1 MKNKTEPAQR
11 RPVAV
16 SEAGP
21 GIWRSRV
28 TWVGLALLLVGWA
41 GSAAGQTAVPDS
53 RVDPPRVGGVALGD
67 SAAAVLTAL
76 GDPQHRQQSL
86 GLRFWDYPR
95 LGISLTWD
103 KDDDRLRVIVL
114 SAPRAGEVDGVRVGD
129 SVVVLRRRWGS
140 PARVRQKGRFLDF
153 VRHGWTCTAEL
164 RQGRVAEITLLLAG

>member
-1 MKNKTEPAQR
+1 MKKKPEPAQL
-11 RPVAV
+11 RPAAV
-16 SEAGP
+16 SEGGP

-28 TWVGLALLLVGWA
+28 TWVGLVLLLVGWA
-41 GSAAGQTAVPDS
+41 GSARGQTAES
-53 RVDPPRVGGVALGD
+53 GVDPPRIGGVALGD

-95 LGISLTWD
+95 MGISLTWD
-103 KDDDRLRVIVL
+103 KDDDRVRVIVL
-114 SAPRAGEVDGVRVGD
+114 SSPRAGEVDGVRVGD

-164 RQGRVAEITLLLAG
+164 RQRRVVEITLLLAG